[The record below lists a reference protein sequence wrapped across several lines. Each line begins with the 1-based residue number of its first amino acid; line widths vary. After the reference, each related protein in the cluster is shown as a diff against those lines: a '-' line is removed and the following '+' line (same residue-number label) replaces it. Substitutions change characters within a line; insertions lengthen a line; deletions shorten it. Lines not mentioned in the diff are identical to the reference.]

1 MAEDQSTTTDP
12 AIRVSDVVREY
23 RRPRTSLL
31 RPSDPVHALRGVSF
45 EVAAGERFGIVG
57 ESGCGKSTLL
67 RILSGLDRPTS
78 GTVEVEGT
86 DISRLRDRQLK
97 FLRGR
102 LQLVFQDP
110 MSSLDPRMRVRDIV
124 AEPLT
129 AQGLGADQGRIAELL
144 EAVGLGADAAAR
156 YPHQFSGGQRQRIS
170 IARALAPRPQI
181 LVADEPVSA
190 LDVSVRAQVLNLI
203 ADLVEEHLDVG
214 RILEIA
220 TAVEGHPD
228 NAAPAIFG
236 GLTVSLSAPVKSWQV
251 PVRTLETV
259 TVLVPSF
266 RLDTEVARGLI
277 PAGIDH
283 AIAADNSARA
293 GLLVHGLSND
303 AQVLFEATRDQL
315 HQEFRRSAYPDSMA
329 LVDSL
334 RAEGLPAVISGAGP
348 TVLVLA
354 EDVPETLVPAGFV
367 AQRTAIDL
375 GGYRVSRED

>member
-1 MAEDQSTTTDP
+1 MRLRLEVPATSANLGPGYDSYGLALDIVDTLTLTVHDEAVDPRHCVEVTGEGAEVLPRDRTHLIMRIIGEVLESEFP
-12 AIRVSDVVREY
+12 SAAAELGPRVSLDCVNRIPHSRGMGSSAAAVVAGIG
-23 RRPRTSLL
+23 L
-31 RPSDPVHALRGVSF
+31 
-45 EVAAGERFGIVG
+45 AAE
-57 ESGCGKSTLL
+57 
-67 RILSGLDRPTS
+67 
-78 GTVEVEGT
+78 
-86 DISRLRDRQLK
+86 
-97 FLRGR
+97 
-102 LQLVFQDP
+102 
-110 MSSLDPRMRVRDIV
+110 
-124 AEPLT
+124 
-129 AQGLGADQGRIAELL
+129 LGA
-144 EAVGLGADAAAR
+144 
-156 YPHQFSGGQRQRIS
+156 
-170 IARALAPRPQI
+170 
-181 LVADEPVSA
+181 SA
-190 LDVSVRAQVLNLI
+190 TGVRLSR
-203 ADLVEEHLDVG
+203 E

-251 PVRTLETV
+251 PVRTLDTV

-303 AQVLFEATRDQL
+303 ARVLFEATRDQL
-315 HQEFRRSAYPDSMA
+315 HQEFRRSAYPESMA

-354 EDVPETLVPAGFV
+354 EAVPEALVPAGVV

-375 GGYRVSRED
+375 GGYRVSREN